1 MQTISKNKI
10 MYVCNGCM
18 KVVEPKGL
26 KMRPIKC
33 DKRGC
38 GEVALN
44 RVCPECHPPIIRNG
58 RKIIDTATYKK
69 IPEEVLYEEKPY
81 FPLSIVGVTGSGKT
95 NYITVMLEYLPR
107 DATLGIS
114 VRSLNDEARQRQSN
128 NLDKINEH
136 VTPDPTPNAKPE
148 PQIWKISK
156 TLRKESWKTSWKTP
170 TSFAFTIYDG
180 AGEQVQ
186 GETRQNIISY
196 IGHSE
201 AIIITVDP
209 LGLDNIRMKLDPD
222 DVKNSQ
228 RDTGKSYS
236 ANSALDFIIG
246 EIKKS
251 KNTEKLG
258 IPTAIV
264 LTKFDTILKNDNFRD
279 FLGNNFEESETTF
292 RDGKLYVG
300 IIKEASD
307 LIEGLLN
314 KFGEDN
320 FVKKTKQYFENFMFF
335 GVSCYGKPP
344 KDNHTLN
351 GDIKPHRVCD
361 PILWLFYKKNL
372 IGSYEEV
379 N

>member
-1 MQTISKNKI
+1 MFKMPILNNAKFLCPYCMQTIPKNKI

-26 KMRPIKC
+26 EMRPIKC
-33 DKRGC
+33 DNKNC

-44 RVCPECHPPIIRNG
+44 RVCPECHPSIIKSG

-69 IPEEVLYEEKPY
+69 IPDEILHEEKPY

-107 DATLGIS
+107 DSKLGVS
-114 VRSLNDEARQRQSN
+114 VRSLNEEARQRQSK
-128 NLDKINEH
+128 NLDMINDHE
-136 VTPDPTPNAKPE
+136 TPDPTPNARPD
-148 PQIWKISK
+148 PQIWEVSK
-156 TLRKESWKTSWKTP
+156 TLINESWKKSWKTP
-170 TSFAFTIYDG
+170 SSFAFTIYDG

-209 LGLDNIRMKLDPD
+209 LGLDNIRMKLDPI
-222 DVKNSQ
+222 DVRNSQ
-228 RDTGKSYS
+228 RDTGKIYS

-251 KNTEKLG
+251 KNTEMLE

-264 LTKFDTILKNDNFRD
+264 LTKFDTILKNEKFRG
-279 FLGNNFEESETTF
+279 L
-292 RDGKLYVG
+292 RD
-300 IIKEASD
+300 
-307 LIEGLLN
+307 
-314 KFGEDN
+314 
-320 FVKKTKQYFENFMFF
+320 
-335 GVSCYGKPP
+335 
-344 KDNHTLN
+344 
-351 GDIKPHRVCD
+351 
-361 PILWLFYKKNL
+361 
-372 IGSYEEV
+372 
-379 N
+379 